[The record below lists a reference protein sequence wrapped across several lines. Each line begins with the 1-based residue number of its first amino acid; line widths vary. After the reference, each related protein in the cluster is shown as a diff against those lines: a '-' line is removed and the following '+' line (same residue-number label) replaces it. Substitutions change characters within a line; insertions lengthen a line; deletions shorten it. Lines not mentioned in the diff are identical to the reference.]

1 MQNRGESIGSALFG
15 EPERIGV
22 ERGISEFRAGRP
34 VLLADKT
41 EKLLALPVDGIDAAQ
56 LAAFIALSAPAAPD
70 LIITAR
76 RARTLGLAV
85 DEPVAL
91 ELTGGT
97 DLNSLSALTA
107 EVGTDAGIG
116 ATPATA
122 AARGALD
129 LAKIALRLPAVL
141 AVKAR
146 PGIGVGFEPPLVTV
160 AVDALPR
167 FRQTAARA
175 LKIVGEAR
183 VPLAENLRARF
194 VVFRDG
200 IGAESVAVVVG
211 APDFSQPVPVRL
223 HSACLTG
230 DVFGSRR
237 CDCGDQL
244 KLALSR
250 LSGIGGG
257 VILYLDQ
264 EGRGL
269 GLVNKM
275 RAYTLQDGGLDT
287 VDANTALGFDDD
299 ERDYRI
305 AARMLEM
312 LGCTRVQLLTNN
324 PAKMDGLAGK
334 GIEIESRIPLV
345 APVNR
350 DNHRYL
356 AAKATRAGHS
366 LDHLLETLKD

>member
-160 AVDALPR
+160 AVDAMKFHKPIHKGDEVTIYTRLGR
-167 FRQTAARA
+167 
-175 LKIVGEAR
+175 VGR
-183 VPLAENLRARF
+183 T
-194 VVFRDG
+194 
-200 IGAESVAVVVG
+200 SVAVDIECWVRRRSPG
-211 APDFSQPVPVRL
+211 APVTQVKV
-223 HSACLTG
+223 T
-230 DVFGSRR
+230 
-237 CDCGDQL
+237 
-244 KLALSR
+244 
-250 LSGIGGG
+250 
-257 VILYLDQ
+257 
-264 EGRGL
+264 EGR
-269 GLVNKM
+269 
-275 RAYTLQDGGLDT
+275 YTFVAVGENG
-287 VDANTALGFDDD
+287 
-299 ERDYRI
+299 
-305 AARMLEM
+305 
-312 LGCTRVQLLTNN
+312 
-324 PAKMDGLAGK
+324 
-334 GIEIESRIPLV
+334 
-345 APVNR
+345 APVEI
-350 DNHRYL
+350 
-356 AAKATRAGHS
+356 AKT
-366 LDHLLETLKD
+366 